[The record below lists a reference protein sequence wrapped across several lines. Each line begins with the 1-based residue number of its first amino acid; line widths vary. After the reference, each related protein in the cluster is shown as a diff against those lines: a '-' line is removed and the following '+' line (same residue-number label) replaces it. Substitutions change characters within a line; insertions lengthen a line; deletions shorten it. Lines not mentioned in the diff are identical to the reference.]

1 MEGILRTQQE
11 KSVERRFS
19 GGGFASLPD
28 AFHYTLTD
36 DDFARVRGLIYRM
49 AGISLAP
56 GKFDMVYSRL
66 ARRLRVRGLES
77 FAQYLRLV
85 ELGDEEESEAFINA
99 LTTNMT
105 SFFREPHHFRMLAER
120 LAKRGG
126 RPVSIWSCASSSGE
140 EPYSIAMTALEA
152 LDDSSGLDILASDI
166 DTAVLAKARQGI
178 YPIDQL
184 AKVPLHLRKR
194 FFMRGEG
201 KNDGFA
207 RVKEELRRPVT
218 FRRLNLLDEK
228 WPIHG
233 KFDFVFCRNVM
244 IYFDRETQHAIL
256 KRIAR
261 VLNPD
266 GLLFVGHSESF
277 HHTQELFKLCGTTA
291 YTLRG

>member
-1 MEGILRTQQE
+1 MD
-11 KSVERRFS
+11 RRLS

-28 AFHYTLTD
+28 SFHYKLTD
-36 DDFARVRGLIYRM
+36 DDFARVRGLIYRL

-85 ELGDEEESEAFINA
+85 EMGDEEESEAFINA

-140 EPYSIAMTALEA
+140 EPYSIAMTALET
-152 LDDSSGLDILASDI
+152 LDDTSGLDILASDI

-207 RVKEELRRPVT
+207 RVKEELRQPVT
-218 FRRLNLLDEK
+218 FRHLNLLEEK

>member
-1 MEGILRTQQE
+1 MD
-11 KSVERRFS
+11 RRLS

-28 AFHYTLTD
+28 AFHYELTG

-66 ARRLRVRGLES
+66 ARRLRVRGLDS

-85 ELGDEEESEAFINA
+85 EMGDEEESEAFINA

-120 LAKRGG
+120 LQKRRG

-140 EPYSIAMTALEA
+140 EPYSIAMTALET
-152 LDDSSGLDILASDI
+152 LDDPSGLEILATDI
-166 DTAVLAKARQGI
+166 DTAVLSKARQGV
-178 YPIDQL
+178 YPMDQL

-194 FFMRGEG
+194 FFLRGEG

-207 RVKEELRRPVT
+207 RVKDELRQAV
-218 FRRLNLLDEK
+218 FFKRLNLLDDK
-228 WPIHG
+228 WPVYG

-256 KRIAR
+256 NKIAR

-277 HHTQELFKLCGTTA
+277 HHTQELFRLCGTTA
-291 YTLRG
+291 YALRG

>member
-1 MEGILRTQQE
+1 M
-11 KSVERRFS
+11 S

-28 AFHYTLTD
+28 AFHYELTG

-66 ARRLRVRGLES
+66 ARRLRVRGLDS

-85 ELGDEEESEAFINA
+85 EMGDEEESEAFINA

-120 LAKRGG
+120 LQKRRD

-140 EPYSIAMTALEA
+140 EPYSIAMTALET
-152 LDDSSGLDILASDI
+152 LDDPSGLEILATDI
-166 DTAVLAKARQGI
+166 DTAVLAKARQGV
-178 YPIDQL
+178 YPMDQL

-194 FFMRGEG
+194 FFLRGEG

-207 RVKEELRRPVT
+207 RVKDELHQAV
-218 FRRLNLLDEK
+218 FFKRLNLLDDK
-228 WPIHG
+228 WSVYG

-277 HHTQELFKLCGTTA
+277 HHTQELFRLCGTTA